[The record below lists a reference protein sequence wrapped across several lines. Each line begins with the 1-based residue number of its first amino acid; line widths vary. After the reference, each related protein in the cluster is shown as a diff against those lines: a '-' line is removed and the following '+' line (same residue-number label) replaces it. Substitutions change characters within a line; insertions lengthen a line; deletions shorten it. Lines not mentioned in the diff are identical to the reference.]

1 MDKST
6 EEYLAKIRKT
16 IAESKQMVEMA
27 KLRFAETDRM
37 LAESGTSREEV
48 MKMSFSEEQ
57 KEAVNAELQRRGFAP
72 LEVSEEEFE
81 SEPMS
86 ALEEYLDPSTPESRR
101 SVLAKE
107 LQDAGYDIQ

>member
-6 EEYLAKIRKT
+6 EEYLARIRKT

-57 KEAVNAELQRRGFAP
+57 RRGFAS
-72 LEVSEEEFE
+72 LEDFGEK
-81 SEPMS
+81 
-86 ALEEYLDPSTPESRR
+86 PSDAYAAQPAYDAADASPDMENRR
-101 SVLAKE
+101 RKFGTMMK
-107 LQDAGYDIQ
+107 QFRM

>member
-6 EEYLAKIRKT
+6 EEYLAKIRRT

-57 KEAVNAELQRRGFAP
+57 KEAVNAELQRRGFAS
-72 LEVSEEEFE
+72 LEDFVEK
-81 SEPMS
+81 
-86 ALEEYLDPSTPESRR
+86 PSDAYAAQPAYDAADASPDMENRR
-101 SVLAKE
+101 RKFGTMMK
-107 LQDAGYDIQ
+107 QFRM

>member
-48 MKMSFSEEQ
+48 MKMRFSAEQ
-57 KEAVNAELQRRGFAP
+57 LATVNAELERRGLTPLAP
-72 LEVSEEEFE
+72 TEARETET
-81 SEPMS
+81 S
-86 ALEEYLDPSTPESRR
+86 AAIRLPESADARVDGENRR
-101 SVLAKE
+101 RKFATMMKPFRV
-107 LQDAGYDIQ
+107 